1 MKHLDLLQLIKIDRS
16 VARSVNLDRDADDT
30 SLLHRFQITPVAC
43 STLCRLA
50 DAIEGESI
58 NAWSLT
64 GPYGTGKSAFCN
76 FLIALSCADQTT
88 RNLCYKKLQKADKK
102 LSTRLKTFLAPDST
116 SAPAVGIRA
125 VSRYESLNSTLVRG
139 LSSSLQLMP
148 THSESAAL
156 KRLRKN
162 VSLLEDKE
170 WPATRSVVDAFTAL
184 AEIAG
189 KPLFIVVDEF
199 GKNLEYQAHHEE
211 RGDIFALQALAESKA
226 VFLWVCL
233 HQAFSSYSGALSRV
247 QREEWLKIQGRFEDR
262 AYIEPPTRSFALIR
276 EAITIEPTQPTQ
288 KKALT
293 DWCQTITNAMSN
305 ISLDGLPQLDVE
317 SVQAL
322 YPFHPLS
329 VYLIGELT
337 RRFAQN
343 DRTIFSFLTS
353 GETHAFSDCLKRL
366 ELEEQE
372 QMPTIGLDMLYD
384 YFNETGAIRHADRSE
399 NQRWLEINAIIAAQ
413 SDVEPYKIRTLK
425 TIGILNLLSSLP
437 GIAATEKMIHVAL
450 CNVSPSRKHKTTDL
464 LRDLV
469 EKRILLY
476 REYAQEYRLWE
487 GSDFDLDREVLQER
501 GRVALR
507 PIGEILE
514 EIASRA
520 NMVAAR
526 HTIQTGTFRDFAVR
540 WCTEDDIPAIK
551 KQPRFEN
558 ETDGTIWLML
568 GKQRKPEGLLEI
580 AAESTPVIVGY
591 APCLNQVRQL
601 MLEAAATRAACSAP
615 QLERDGVARRE
626 ALHRAAQAAQSLIAF
641 LDKAFAP
648 GTGQATWYAKGEVQ
662 VIRRQRDLSA
672 MVSDLCDHIYHQCP
686 RINNEMIN
694 VEHISSMAAAARNR
708 VGEALAN
715 QSTSEDIGL
724 TGYGPEVAVYR
735 TVIKETGL
743 HRQNDEGAWV
753 LAAPDKRLQPQLAA
767 VWKLFGELL
776 EETDKTGQKVPVRQM
791 LDALKRAPFGLRE
804 GPVPLLLSHYLLV
817 HSDEVAVY
825 EDNVFKPFLGDAE
838 ITLLMR
844 RPELFSLRY
853 YKPSGVRSEVIRT
866 YYQVINTELKLARH
880 VRNQTLLSV
889 VVPLT
894 EFIKS
899 LPEYTRTTRALSA
912 NALRL
917 RNAIANAR
925 DPQQLLFHDLPVALG
940 FSPVEYNEGDQ
951 SQISDA
957 TGLRKALWNALT
969 ELRDAFDMF
978 VKKIRGHFVLAMT
991 EPPTELRSFERLRQD
1006 LRNQTEPLVKLCLDT
1021 DLKPM
1026 LAIMTREKENDDDW
1040 LSQVCAI
1047 VMKKPVQSWQDADLD
1062 PFIVRLQELHERILQ
1077 LRKLKRQSD
1086 KRIRDDDASR
1096 FIGISRDDGN
1106 VAWKTIDMKAKHTD
1120 KIKDTLKHIQSWD
1133 NETRTNLLVALLQ
1146 TMETKGDFK

>member
-1 MKHLDLLQLIKIDRS
+1 MRHRDLLQLINIDRS
-16 VARSVNLDRDADDT
+16 LARSVNLDRDADDI
-30 SLLHRFQITPVAC
+30 SLLNRYQITSVAC
-43 STLCRLA
+43 STLSRLA
-50 DAIEGESI
+50 DAIEGEYV

-76 FLIALSCADQTT
+76 FLIALSCGDHAT
-88 RNLCYKKLQKADKK
+88 RNLCYKKLQNANKQLA
-102 LSTRLKTFLAPDST
+102 TRLKTFLALNST
-116 SAPAVGIRA
+116 SAPSIGIRS
-125 VSRYESLNSTLVRG
+125 VSRYESLNSSLVRG
-139 LSSSLQLMP
+139 LSSTLQSMSYL
-148 THSESAAL
+148 SESATL
-156 KRLRKN
+156 DRLRKN
-162 VSLLEDKE
+162 VSVLEDNE
-170 WPATRSVVDAFTAL
+170 WPTTRNVVAAYTAL
-184 AEIAG
+184 AEIAER
-189 KPLFIVVDEF
+189 PLFIVVDEF

-211 RGDIFALQALAESKA
+211 MGDIFALQALAESKSI
-226 VFLWVCL
+226 FLWVCL

-276 EAITIEPTQPTQ
+276 EAITIKPTQPTQ
-288 KKALT
+288 HKALA

-305 ISLDGLPQLDVE
+305 ISLDGLPQLDAE
-317 SVQAL
+317 SVQKI

-353 GETHAFSDCLKRL
+353 GELYAFSDCLKRL
-366 ELEEQE
+366 ELEENE
-372 QMPTIGLDMLYD
+372 QIPTIGLDMLYD
-384 YFNETGAIRHADRSE
+384 YFSETGTLRHADRSE
-399 NQRWLEINAIIAAQ
+399 NQRWLEIHAIIAAQ
-413 SDVEPYKIRTLK
+413 SDMEPHKIKILK
-425 TIGILNLLSSLP
+425 TIGVLNLLSSLP
-437 GIAATEKMIHVAL
+437 GIAATERMIHVAL
-450 CNVSPSRKHKTTDL
+450 CNISYSSKHKTTDL
-464 LRDLV
+464 LNDLV

-476 REYAQEYRLWE
+476 REYAKEYRLWE
-487 GSDFDLDREVLQER
+487 GSDFDLDKEVLQER

-514 EIASRA
+514 EIASRS
-520 NMVAAR
+520 NLVAAR
-526 HTIQTGTFRDFAVR
+526 HSIQTGTFREFAVR

-551 KQPRFEN
+551 KQPCFEN
-558 ETDGTIWLML
+558 EADGTIWLML
-568 GKQRKPEGLLEI
+568 GEQRKPEGLLNI
-580 AAESTPVIVGY
+580 AAESNPVIVGY

-601 MLEAAATRAACSAP
+601 MLQAAATRGACNAP

-626 ALHRAAQAAQSLIAF
+626 ALYSAAQAAQSLITF
-641 LDKAFAP
+641 LDRAFSP
-648 GTGQATWYAKGEVQ
+648 ETGQTTWHAKGIVQ
-662 VIRRQRDLSA
+662 PIKSQRDLSA
-672 MVSDLCDHIYHQCP
+672 LVSDLCDHIYHQCP

-694 VEHISSMAAAARNR
+694 VEHVSSMAAAARNR

-715 QSTSEDIGL
+715 QSTCEDIGL

-767 VWKLFGELL
+767 VWELFDQLL

-791 LDALKRAPFGLRE
+791 LNALKRSPFGLRE
-804 GPVPLLLSHYLLV
+804 GSVPFLLSHYLLV
-817 HSDEVAVY
+817 HSDEVAIY

-866 YYQVINTELKLARH
+866 YYQVINTELKLAQQ

-925 DPQQLLFHDLPVALG
+925 DPQQLLFQDIPVALG
-940 FSPVEYNEGDQ
+940 FPQVEYNKGDQ

-991 EPPTELRSFERLRQD
+991 DPTTELRSFERLRQD
-1006 LRNQTEPLVKLCLDT
+1006 LRNQTESLVKLCLDT

-1026 LAIMTREKENDDDW
+1026 LAILTREKENDDDW
-1040 LSQVCAI
+1040 LRQVCAI

-1086 KRIRDDDASR
+1086 KRSRDDDASH
-1096 FIGISRDDGN
+1096 FIGISREDGS
-1106 VAWKTIDMKAKHTD
+1106 VAWKTVDMKAKHTD
-1120 KIKDTLKHIQSWD
+1120 KIKDTLKHIQNWD
-1133 NETRTNLLVALLQ
+1133 TETRVNLLVALLQ
-1146 TMETKGDFK
+1146 SMAAKGDFK